1 VPTVFNE
8 VCIPSNI
15 FGIMNRDYIDWLT
28 SLPNNRGVRS
38 RQVNVWMA
46 GYAPLPDE
54 IDLQHCEEMQQR
66 WVVRDCPDSVLGR
79 LWRWVSR

>member
-1 VPTVFNE
+1 MSHSP
-8 VCIPSNI
+8 
-15 FGIMNRDYIDWLT
+15 
-28 SLPNNRGVRS
+28 
-38 RQVNVWMA
+38 MA
-46 GYAPLPDE
+46 LPDE